1 MKRKLDG
8 MLVATFITTLFYSA
22 TYPYIHKEIISAISE
37 SVIALSQIITCTSTI
52 IFGALWNQYSQK
64 LFRFYPIICMFEMV
78 LSILSAAW
86 ATITGNLLAYY
97 IINTLI
103 FAIVTRNICC
113 GGVKLRAI
121 RYNTESDRER
131 FDNNNNSV
139 GAVATIA
146 GSIIAMILKLDFIPM
161 LWLAT
166 IGNTIDNVFY
176 ITIYKK
182 TNKKMMR
189 NGG

>member
-1 MKRKLDG
+1 M
-8 MLVATFITTLFYSA
+8 
-22 TYPYIHKEIISAISE
+22 
-37 SVIALSQIITCTSTI
+37 
-52 IFGALWNQYSQK
+52 
-64 LFRFYPIICMFEMV
+64 
-78 LSILSAAW
+78 
-86 ATITGNLLAYY
+86 
-97 IINTLI
+97 
-103 FAIVTRNICC
+103 
-113 GGVKLRAI
+113 KLRAI
-121 RYNTESDRER
+121 RYNTKSDRER